1 MKTLTHVFPCL
12 SVGSFNDVEVSKVSP
27 GANTE
32 KKRGRNTFSD
42 SELVSRRV
50 WLRETTNKWPQKTPL
65 LYLLRRMAILR
76 GFLMG
81 LPFGV
86 NMRAGSLK
94 AWEVAINT
102 DNSAA
107 QFNNSPTP
115 KSATPRLSKIDL

>member
-1 MKTLTHVFPCL
+1 M
-12 SVGSFNDVEVSKVSP
+12 NDHK
-27 GANTE
+27 
-32 KKRGRNTFSD
+32 
-42 SELVSRRV
+42 
-50 WLRETTNKWPQKTPL
+50 KTPL

-86 NMRAGSLK
+86 NVRAGSLK

-102 DNSAA
+102 DNSAV

-115 KSATPRLSKIDL
+115 KSATPRLIKTDL

>member
-1 MKTLTHVFPCL
+1 MKTPTHVFPCL
-12 SVGSFNDVEVSKVSP
+12 SVGSFNDVEISKVSP

-50 WLRETTNKWPQKTPL
+50 WLRETTNEWPHKTPL

-86 NMRAGSLK
+86 NVRAGSLK

-107 QFNNSPTP
+107 Q
-115 KSATPRLSKIDL
+115 LQ